1 MIAPRRLTLNYRPHD
16 AQRPFHAS
24 PARIRCIVSGRRF
37 GKTTAAS
44 AEVLKV
50 LLAAPRRRG
59 WMVAP
64 VYDQVMECWRKVME
78 ILPPELV
85 ASATRSA
92 HRIELVNGSL
102 LEMRSGDNPEH
113 LRGAGLDVLAI
124 DEAARVSE
132 ESWWALYPATSVE
145 RGRIILTS
153 TPHGRNWFW
162 EVFQRGADGSDP
174 DYAAWRFRSIE
185 NPHFTDGEWAFARRA
200 LPADWFAQ
208 EYEAQFLANEA
219 RVFRGLELCL
229 EPAEGL
235 DRGHGPEAGLPG
247 TCTGSPERSEG
258 SGACPRKRGQGEPRS
273 RFSVGV
279 DLGKLQDY
287 TAICVL
293 DPAAR
298 RLVHFERMRGLDWP
312 TQRRR
317 IAELAR
323 RWPGE
328 LWREGLRPSGFVMT
342 ADSKEQLIGH
352 LALGLESRDLVIPR
366 CPQTEPLVEE
376 LAAYEYRLTPGGRV
390 SYGAPA
396 GAHDDSAVA
405 LALAYWGLRHT
416 SAATRI

>member
-1 MIAPRRLTLNYRPHD
+1 MPNAPVRRLTLNYRPHD
-16 AQRPFHAS
+16 AQRPFHES
-24 PARIRCIVSGRRF
+24 RARVRCIVSGRRF

-44 AEVLKV
+44 AEVLRI

-64 VYDQVMECWRKVME
+64 VYDQVMECWHKVMT
-78 ILPPELV
+78 ILPPELL
-85 ASATRSA
+85 ANAARSA
-92 HRIELVNGSL
+92 HRIELANGSL

-113 LRGAGLDVLAI
+113 LRGAGLDVLAV

-153 TPHGRNWFW
+153 TPRGRNWFW
-162 EVFQRGADGSDP
+162 EVFQRGADGADP
-174 DYAAWRFRSIE
+174 EYAAWRFRSTA
-185 NPHFTDGEWAFARRA
+185 NPHFAEEEWAFARRA

-229 EPAEGL
+229 EPTES
-235 DRGHGPEAGLPG
+235 LP
-247 TCTGSPERSEG
+247 TPTPTLSPKTGER
-258 SGACPRKRGQGEPRS
+258 RRY
-273 RFSVGV
+273 SVGV

-287 TAICVL
+287 TAVCVL

-298 RLVHFERMRGLDWP
+298 RLVHFERMRGIDWP
-312 TQRRR
+312 KQRAR

-323 RWPGE
+323 RFPGELWLDSTGLGEVVCDE
-328 LWREGLRPSGFVMT
+328 LWREGLRPSGFVMS
-342 ADSKEQLIGH
+342 ADGKEQLIGH
-352 LALGLESRDLVIPR
+352 LALGLENRDLIIPR
-366 CPQTEPLVEE
+366 CPATEPLVEE